1 MVHDSPLIYS
11 IINSVE
17 KSMKFRTIIIMGII
31 FLIGMG
37 ILLYPTVSDYIN
49 QLEQSRRIEEYDQ
62 TVATFSQQ
70 DYKNFMDKAIKYNE
84 ALLLKENRFK
94 LSEEEKKEY
103 DSILNV
109 SGDGI
114 MGYVEIKKLGIKL
127 SIGHGISEEV
137 LEKGVGHLEGSSMP
151 CGGESTH
158 TALVG
163 HRGLPSAEL
172 FTDLDQMKEG
182 DIFTIHVLNQVL
194 TYQVDQIKVVEPD
207 DMSALEIVEGKDY
220 ATLITC
226 TPYAVNSHRLLVR
239 GVRIEN
245 IDEDAIDSSLDSENK
260 EIVWK
265 KYAPVIVA
273 GVLAIVFVIVIL
285 KVRKRRE

>member
-1 MVHDSPLIYS
+1 MV
-11 IINSVE
+11 
-17 KSMKFRTIIIMGII
+17 II
-31 FLIGMG
+31 FLIGLG

-49 QLEQSRRIEEYDQ
+49 QLDQSRRIEEYDQ
-62 TVATFSQQ
+62 TVATFSEQ
-70 DYKNFMDKAIKYNE
+70 DYHDFMDKAIEYNE
-84 ALLLKENRFK
+84 DLLLKENRFK
-94 LSEEEKKEY
+94 LSEEEMKEY
-103 DSILNV
+103 NSILNV

-127 SIGHGISEEV
+127 SIGHGIGEEV
-137 LEKGVGHLEGSSMP
+137 LEKRVGHMEGTSMP

-182 DIFTIHVLNQVL
+182 DIFTIHYLNQVI

-207 DMSALEIVEGKDY
+207 DMSDLEIVLGKDY

-245 IDEDAIDSSLDSENK
+245 IDEDAIDSSIDSESK
-260 EIVWK
+260 EFIWK
-265 KYAPVIVA
+265 KYAPVMVA
-273 GVLAIVFVIVIL
+273 GVLIVVFITVIL